1 MYKYAICAYI
11 YLSAQCFMQK
21 SAVNEK
27 ICENT
32 KKIVDNIQTRVYYAS
47 IKTFG
52 EDK

>member
-1 MYKYAICAYI
+1 MYKYSICAYI

-32 KKIVDNIQTRVYYAS
+32 KKSLTIFKLGFIMQV
-47 IKTFG
+47 
-52 EDK
+52 